1 MTAAGSNDSL
11 PRRGILDLL
20 HFWYRASTSG
30 SRYAH
35 TTCIAVPGRTCRSS
49 QRQQPLNRQHRGT
62 VIRRSTPATLSL
74 TVGFKLS
81 VCFGVVG
88 ANIFP
93 ISCAQMH
100 EQKRPT
106 AMGHS
111 RARNRITELMW
122 APNTHSRAIAD
133 PRVSSPIVVSPRMTR
148 SLKLQ
153 KKALAI
159 VAGDHLFINASALE
173 TEGVTLLQ
181 RLITALHASSS
192 ARGASHLSLKPRESL
207 PPAPFATRKSTT
219 TDTPA
224 RKTRRDVAAARPAT
238 TSRDTV
244 IAQETCHDAT
254 SQTRFSRAPLRAT
267 SRERWSHPQLLL
279 GPTPPPGLC
288 RRH

>member
-74 TVGFKLS
+74 T
-81 VCFGVVG
+81 
-88 ANIFP
+88 
-93 ISCAQMH
+93 MH

-181 RLITALHASSS
+181 RLITGLYTKRVS
-192 ARGASHLSLKPRESL
+192 E
-207 PPAPFATRKSTT
+207 
-219 TDTPA
+219 
-224 RKTRRDVAAARPAT
+224 
-238 TSRDTV
+238 
-244 IAQETCHDAT
+244 
-254 SQTRFSRAPLRAT
+254 
-267 SRERWSHPQLLL
+267 QLVQLT
-279 GPTPPPGLC
+279 GPTPDLSPNPDLISAILNS
-288 RRH
+288 